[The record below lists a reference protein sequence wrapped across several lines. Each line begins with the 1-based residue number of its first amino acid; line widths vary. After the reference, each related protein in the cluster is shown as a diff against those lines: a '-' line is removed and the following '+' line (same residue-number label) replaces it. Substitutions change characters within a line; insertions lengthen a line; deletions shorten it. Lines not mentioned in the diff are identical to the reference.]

1 MFFVI
6 DEPITLHRYNK
17 VAYDLRETAE
27 VICKVQAYPRPE
39 FQWSYSTNTAP
50 LLAGADGHYEIN
62 TTVNESGGDIY
73 TSVLQI
79 SHLRTA
85 DYGEYNCR
93 VANTLGSVKT
103 QIRLQPKGPP
113 EKPEDLTAIDI
124 GHSYITLQWTPG
136 FNGGLTSTKYFIS
149 YKRVLT
155 MHNDDCY
162 TPRKPGSGAESWH
175 EFDCQTK
182 NPCNV
187 TSLEQHQSYLFKV
200 LLLKIL

>member
-1 MFFVI
+1 MNSPQCTHFLIIRGLSISFWNWLNGKFFFL

-27 VICKVQAYPRPE
+27 VICKVKAYPRPE

-79 SHLRTA
+79 SNVRQA

-103 QIRLQPKGPP
+103 QIRLQPKGAP
-113 EKPEDLTAIDI
+113 ERPEQLTAIDV
-124 GHSYITLQWTPG
+124 GHRWV
-136 FNGGLTSTKYFIS
+136 TKSILIWNYC
-149 YKRVLT
+149 KR
-155 MHNDDCY
+155 
-162 TPRKPGSGAESWH
+162 K
-175 EFDCQTK
+175 F
-182 NPCNV
+182 
-187 TSLEQHQSYLFKV
+187 
-200 LLLKIL
+200 